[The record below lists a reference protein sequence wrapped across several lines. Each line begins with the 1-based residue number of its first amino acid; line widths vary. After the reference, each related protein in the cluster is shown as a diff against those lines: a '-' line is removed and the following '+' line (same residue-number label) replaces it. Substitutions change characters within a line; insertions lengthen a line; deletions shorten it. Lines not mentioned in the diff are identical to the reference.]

1 MKEPCYEATYHAN
14 AMTTYCDYSLLI
26 GSLSKDGVEPA
37 GVHSMALDCTGIC
50 QAALLL
56 QACDLDGDVKA
67 PVLEDDLSPGGQ
79 AADVAEVIA
88 LADACSP

>member
-1 MKEPCYEATYHAN
+1 MEEPYYEATHHAS
-14 AMTTYCDYSLLI
+14 AMTTYYDYLLLVWI
-26 GSLSKDGVEPA
+26 LSKDGAELA

-56 QACDLDGDVKA
+56 QACDLHGDVKA
-67 PVLEDDLSPGGQ
+67 PVLEDDLSPGRQ